1 MQHNPLLFVP
11 HFISCSSKLAATS
24 SSCVCKPWASPRLA
38 SLRASLRHWP
48 TDGRRTHPLWLV
60 RGARETVARFAD
72 IPRLPNGVSPAIQI
86 RAEQILAE
94 KNIAEDQLPQVGKR
108 ALVWKKTDFFSLVFY
123 VFIIHTY
130 CENLVV
136 VVDSGPSLTG
146 VLGDSGQSSWFS
158 TRVFL
163 GQAILRTKHNID
175 TKLFSRLALPPR
187 AYRWPPK
194 IYNHMWGDLPMSTE
208 QGGQIELGKKL
219 NK

>member
-1 MQHNPLLFVP
+1 M
-11 HFISCSSKLAATS
+11 
-24 SSCVCKPWASPRLA
+24 
-38 SLRASLRHWP
+38 
-48 TDGRRTHPLWLV
+48 
-60 RGARETVARFAD
+60 ARFAD
-72 IPRLPNGVSPAIQI
+72 VPRLPNDVSPAIQI

-108 ALVWKKTDFFSLVFY
+108 ALVWGKKRFFY

-175 TKLFSRLALPPR
+175 TKLFTRLALPPR
-187 AYRWPPK
+187 AYR
-194 IYNHMWGDLPMSTE
+194 
-208 QGGQIELGKKL
+208 
-219 NK
+219 